1 MIRPAPPPL
10 TAPPPRDFSANAAL
24 AADKVVEAGKHSAH
38 TEPRVRVSP
47 LRNPRA
53 DIWIKEAASDRTE
66 RRFTERGGNGCRAAP
81 EAGSVFDRPLEKC
94 YLICSHDGP
103 RWGLHHAASLP
114 SFLFSFPRVSCWQ
127 GGEKNKKTSCGCWF
141 AVCYFFLFFLK
152 DMI

>member
-1 MIRPAPPPL
+1 M
-10 TAPPPRDFSANAAL
+10 
-24 AADKVVEAGKHSAH
+24 EARKHSAH

-66 RRFTERGGNGCRAAP
+66 RRFTERGGGGCRAAP

-103 RWGLHHAASLP
+103 RWGLHHAVSLP
-114 SFLFSFPRVSCWQ
+114 SFSFQFPSCQLPAGWKKKSHRVVVGLLRVIFSVLSKRYDLERQ
-127 GGEKNKKTSCGCWF
+127 GSRSP
-141 AVCYFFLFFLK
+141 
-152 DMI
+152 